1 MLTPT
6 HLVTAQTAYLAVCA
20 ASGNPPAV
28 SESLVALA
36 AAMLPDLD
44 SRQSYIGRL
53 VPPLS
58 TWIGNRFGHRTLTHS
73 LMAQVVVLVVAWFL
87 LPTGYF
93 IALAAGW
100 ISHSVA
106 DMMTRSGVCW
116 FWPSLARCVLPG
128 NPRYRMEVLGRGEL
142 WFLLVMIGFGLVM
155 MPLAQRAEGTTGLIR
170 SAIGEIGNARKDFD
184 ADKGR
189 LRFTITIRG
198 RDNISYADISGTYR
212 VIGPW
217 REDGFL
223 IATPTGPRSACR
235 GTACD
240 WYADHADLTRAGPQ
254 ITTPFA
260 LSAEVASAEGLK
272 QAIAPLRADEIYL
285 LGTFNAPDS
294 KEVRPIVGVSGD
306 QVSLFYA
313 GPEVLDAWQGRTL
326 TAVELTVQARH
337 APDTDPGT
345 LGEIGATAPIID
357 PRIQRWLQ

>member
-6 HLVTAQTAYLAVCA
+6 HLVTAQSAYLAVCA
-20 ASGNPPAV
+20 ASGNPPAI

-58 TWIGNRFGHRTLTHS
+58 TWVGTRFGHRTLTHS
-73 LMAQVVVLVVAWFL
+73 LAAQVVVLTIAWWL
-87 LPTGYF
+87 IPTGYF

-100 ISHSVA
+100 ISHSIA

-128 NPRYRMEVLGRGEL
+128 NPRYRMEVLGQGEL
-142 WFLLVMIGFGLVM
+142 WFLLVMVGFGLVM

-170 SAIGEIGNARKDFD
+170 SAIGDIGNARKDFD

-240 WYADHADLTRAGPQ
+240 WYADHADLTRAGHQ
-254 ITTPFA
+254 ITTSFT
-260 LSAEVASAEGLK
+260 LSAEVATGDALR
-272 QAIAPLRADEIYL
+272 AALAPLTADEIYL
-285 LGTFNAPDS
+285 IGDFIAPES
-294 KEVRPIVGVSGD
+294 KAALPTVLISGD
-306 QVSLFYA
+306 QVTLFYA
-313 GPEVLDAWQGRTL
+313 TPKMLDAWDKRAL
-326 TAVELTVQARH
+326 IAVELTVQARH
-337 APDTDPGT
+337 APGVDPGQ
-345 LGEIGATAPIID
+345 LGPIGPAAPTID
-357 PRIQRWLQ
+357 PRIMRWLE